1 MSTDASIEKPV
12 SVRRAA
18 ACLWGS
24 AGLALVL
31 TALEVVLRVKP
42 GNAGETI
49 AIGVI
54 TTALLALIAAKTSAG
69 RRWARWLYV
78 FLYTVGTFSFVFV
91 LLVNPG
97 ALRAYPTLLL
107 MGTLAQFVLQTTAIV
122 LIFKN
127 SSRQWFDAARAK
139 TAP

>member
-1 MSTDASIEKPV
+1 MGTDPSIEKPV

-31 TALEVVLRVKP
+31 TALEVVWPVEP
-42 GNAGETI
+42 GNPGETI
-49 AIGVI
+49 AVGVI
-54 TTALLALIAAKTSAG
+54 IAALLALIAAKTSTG

-78 FLYTVGTFSFVFV
+78 FLYTVGTFSFLLVF
-91 LLVNPG
+91 LVNPS
-97 ALRAYPTLLL
+97 ALHAYPTLLL
-107 MGTLAQFVLQTTAIV
+107 MGTLVQFVLQTTAIV

-127 SSRQWFDAARAK
+127 ASRQWFNAARAK